1 MFLARKG
8 CGCPDGG
15 EVDWNGLA
23 LEVLVACPGQEEV
36 KRVSRRTPGTHASL
50 FFTYDSLQ

>member
-15 EVDWNGLA
+15 EVDWSSLA
-23 LEVLVACPGQEEV
+23 LEDLAACPGQEEV
-36 KRVSRRTPGTHASL
+36 KRVSRRAPGTQASL
-50 FFTYDSLQ
+50 FFT